1 MLLGALAIGCGP
13 RPAPYVG
20 TEEAPVAETLETC
33 AALYGHPGQATR
45 LPACVRTARGVMP
58 VERTYLPGV
67 VACELGRL
75 TTEPAALEAQA
86 VAARTYL
93 LAHLERRGP
102 DALIP
107 VTARFQCWKSPGE
120 IERWPLARAAAAETV
135 DVVMTY
141 GGQTI
146 GGNYAAGARKLDD
159 ACLPHPPGESGYDGY
174 ESWTEMRDEFVRRRA
189 AGNRIRHSGVAWTEI
204 LVTRNEGRSGDDV
217 VPTAFAPPGPT
228 NRGALSQNGAMCLAR
243 RGLDGPGILRYFYGD
258 DIELTPR
265 FGNGSVAG
273 DAGSDG
279 LDALL
284 ERTPGTGPTPAAN
297 RPE

>member
-1 MLLGALAIGCGP
+1 
-13 RPAPYVG
+13 
-20 TEEAPVAETLETC
+20 
-33 AALYGHPGQATR
+33 
-45 LPACVRTARGVMP
+45 MP

-93 LAHLERRGP
+93 LAHLERRGL

-120 IERWPLARAAAAETV
+120 IERWPLARAAAAETA
-135 DVVMTY
+135 DVIMTY
-141 GGQTI
+141 GARTI
-146 GGNYAAGARKLDD
+146 GGNYAAGARRLDD
-159 ACLPHPPGESGYDGY
+159 TCRPHPPGESGYDY
-174 ESWTEMRDEFVRRRA
+174 ESWAEMRDEFVRRRA
-189 AGNRIRHSGVAWTEI
+189 KGDRIRHSGVAWTEI

-217 VPTAFAPPGPT
+217 VPTVFAPPGPT

-243 RGLDGPGILRYFYGD
+243 RGLDGPAILRYFYGD

-265 FGNGSVAG
+265 FADGAVAA
-273 DAGSDG
+273 DADSDG
-279 LDALL
+279 LDALI
-284 ERTPGTGPTPAAN
+284 EGTPEAGSTPAASGP
-297 RPE
+297 R